1 MCRRSG
7 AVLAVLLAACAGTST
22 PPFRPAALSAEQ
34 AELCRAA
41 EQAYRG
47 RAPDY
52 ESLRQRAAA
61 DPTTAVWLTRMF
73 IRDVFTV
80 REGRPLGEDQGLLRA
95 AARIADPVETRAIAE
110 IEALGAAAVP
120 TLVGD
125 LLCHGQP
132 QPRELGIEL
141 LAHVGAPAVPAVQ
154 QLATSSDARQR
165 RAAAR
170 TLGAIGVAGDV
181 LPTLRRL
188 AADADFAVRADAL
201 RDLHDGGAPVR
212 DLLVE
217 RLGHDDD
224 AFVRRTAAQ
233 SLQHFPGAAAANAL
247 IDYLERC
254 KRERD
259 YRGEEAAQ
267 ASLQVFAGTHGPR
280 TPAAW
285 RAFAATLTDSDG
297 GTELE
302 GTHG

>member
-1 MCRRSG
+1 
-7 AVLAVLLAACAGTST
+7 VLAACAGTST
-22 PPFRPAALSAEQ
+22 PPFRPAALTPEQ
-34 AELCRAA
+34 AELCRTA
-41 EQAYRG
+41 EQAYRN

-52 ESLRQRAAA
+52 EGLRQRAAA
-61 DPTTAVWLTRMF
+61 DPTTAAWLTRMF

-95 AARIADPVETRAIAE
+95 AARIDDPVERRAIAE
-110 IEALGAAAVP
+110 IEALGLAAVP

-132 QPRELGIEL
+132 QPRELGVEL
-141 LAHVGAPAVPAVQ
+141 MARVGAPAVPAVQ
-154 QLATSSDARQR
+154 QLAASSDARQR

-170 TLGAIGVAGDV
+170 ALGAIGVAGDV

-201 RDLHDGGAPVR
+201 RDVHDGGAPVR
-212 DLLVE
+212 ALLIE
-217 RLGHDDD
+217 RLRDDDD
-224 AFVRRTAAQ
+224 AFVRRTAAS
-233 SLQHFPGAAAANAL
+233 SLQHFPDAVAANVL

-259 YRGEEAAQ
+259 YRGEETAQ

-285 RAFAATLTDSDG
+285 RTFAGTLTDSDR
-297 GTELE
+297 
-302 GTHG
+302 